1 MAIVKKG
8 ELQNPAAQFG
18 VFNGLPRPAS
28 ADYRGLRIT
37 PELEL
42 TAGDEILVS
51 GTYSEIAPARPSKA
65 DFAIRRAHKS
75 ALEERHVRGAGRG
88 MC

>member
-8 ELQNPAAQFG
+8 ELQNPASQFG

-28 ADYRGLRIT
+28 ADYRGLQIT

-51 GTYSEIAPARPSKA
+51 GMFSEIAPARPSKA

-75 ALEERHVRGAGRG
+75 GLEERHVRGVGYG
-88 MC
+88 MH